1 MLLSGGGRPV
11 HSFMNMGRV
20 ARLVLIV
27 FGVWLVLGV
36 FMGLQ
41 FYFNANAAG
50 GSVELWP
57 AIRTSI
63 QNFLI
68 LALLT
73 FPVLWLCRRHPPTRK
88 RWLTALSA
96 HTAGF
101 VLFVILFAAIRMI
114 SGTAVNRVTLERLP
128 VSLETWTSLVRS
140 SLFEMFT
147 RYASIAIAALALQYA
162 RQCRQREVLE
172 AEMKQQMAEYE
183 LQVLKLQLQPHFLF
197 NAMNGISTLMTRD
210 VATARRML
218 VRLSELLRM
227 ALSQS
232 SANEVSLREEMEFVK
247 AYLEIES
254 MRFGQRLRVDIQ
266 IDQASLEALVPN
278 MIIQPLVENGIR
290 YGIARH
296 RGGGTLAL
304 TTSRTRDR
312 LHIRIANDGPAEAAA
327 KGPLNGSGVGLGN
340 ARARL
345 RQLYGDDYR
354 CQLLERPRGGAEL
367 HLDIPFRGAPPPL
380 EGFS

>member
-1 MLLSGGGRPV
+1 MLQPDGGRPV
-11 HSFMNMGRV
+11 HSFMHPGRA

-27 FGVWLVLGV
+27 TAVWLMLGV

-41 FYFNANAAG
+41 FYFNGTAAG
-50 GSVELWP
+50 VSVELWP

-63 QNFLI
+63 QNCLI

-88 RWLTALSA
+88 RWLAALSA

-101 VLFVILFAAIRMI
+101 VLFVILFGAIRMI
-114 SGTAVNRVTLERLP
+114 SGTAVSRVTLEQLP

-172 AEMKQQMAEYE
+172 AELKQQMAEYE
-183 LQVLKLQLQPHFLF
+183 LQALKLQLQPHFLF

-210 VATARRML
+210 VRTARQML

-232 SANEVSLREEMEFVK
+232 MANEVSLRDEIEFVK

-266 IDQASLEALVPN
+266 VDQASLDALVPN

-304 TTSRTRDR
+304 STSCDRGR
-312 LHIRIANDGPAEAAA
+312 LHIRIANDGPPAEAARHHV
-327 KGPLNGSGVGLGN
+327 NGSGVGLGN

-345 RQLYGDDYR
+345 RQLYGEDYQFR
-354 CQLLERPRGGAEL
+354 LMQRPHGGAEL
-367 HLDIPFRGAPPPL
+367 HLDIPFRGAGRPL
-380 EGFS
+380 EGYS